1 MAKKLKVKKPLEGL
15 DLLTSG
21 VYYKR
26 YEILAK
32 RVSNMQRMKFNMSH
46 QGSSFTFYDEV
57 TKRYY
62 MNIDPWSVDSNSY
75 GLESKNMLIRALIY
89 HESAH
94 LLFTNFLD
102 WNKAGKEVEV
112 RNRKIAEIA
121 EDLMSA
127 TPTLTNDD
135 LVEAIYNFYYQKFLM
150 DMSNSMEDASI
161 EASVQ
166 MKHPESYPNL
176 VFLRNETT
184 EKECQG
190 IQTFCSFNISDYRSL
205 PIEDYKKFISSII
218 TEIRHLAVIGYRKP
232 NVQHIILD
240 ELFTPDEIQ
249 EMDDI
254 AIWCR
259 FCAQTT
265 AERIVGSQTLM
276 DMLRDKILW
285 PFAEKVTN
293 EYKNAL
299 DELKN
304 QIEQDANEFN
314 KQNQNQQSMSHGP
327 SHGTNGGSMS
337 GGFGKGQG
345 DLPIPKSLA
354 QDVAQKIQQA
364 MNQAQQSREQGQKR
378 QGEEA
383 SQQSK
388 NNPSQSSG
396 ENNEQE
402 NNEQDSS
409 DTKNQG
415 QKNVQDYNKP
425 QSKEQL
431 GKEAEK
437 ALQEALKNSAKTFE
451 KAQENI
457 DRSQIEGGEV
467 LTENAAMHNGVKTIE
482 GTIES
487 FNENESRYGTSVK
500 KKIPQLLQYANPLSK
515 KMKKLLMY
523 RARNRSLK
531 GQYVGKLD
539 MKSLYRAN
547 TDGRVFR
554 KDTEGEKSNVRFC
567 ILVDESGSMSGSKIE
582 KAIEGCYVVAKAAQ
596 RIKVPFSIYGH
607 TEDRA
612 FEMRQYVD
620 YKNCFKKHILNN
632 IFKMDARSC
641 NRDGLAIYRALC
653 SLVQSKDSQDE
664 KQILIVISDGQPAGG
679 WGSYY
684 GGEEAIKEMQGIMN
698 KFEYLYGIP
707 TIGLA
712 IGHGCP
718 HVAEIYKHA
727 VMVEDV
733 SELPDKMMDILKSI
747 VL

>member
-1 MAKKLKVKKPLEGL
+1 MAKKLKVKKQLEGL
-15 DLLTSG
+15 ELLSSG
-21 VYYKR
+21 VYLKR

-32 RVSNMQRMKFNMSH
+32 RVSNMQRMKFYMSH
-46 QGSSFTFYDEV
+46 QGSSYTFYDEV
-57 TKRYY
+57 NKRYF
-62 MNIDPWSVDSNSY
+62 MNIDPWAMDSNSY

-102 WNKAGKEVEV
+102 WNNAGKEVEI

-121 EDLMSA
+121 EDLISA

-135 LVEAIYNFYYQKFLM
+135 LVEAVYNFYYQKFLM

-184 EKECQG
+184 EKECKH
-190 IQTFCSFNISDYRSL
+190 IKNFCSFNISDFQLL
-205 PIEDYKKFISSII
+205 PIEDYKKFISAII

-265 AERIVGSQTLM
+265 AERIIGSQTLM
-276 DMLRDKILW
+276 DMLKDKILW

-299 DELKN
+299 DELAKEI
-304 QIEQDANEFN
+304 QKESDDFN
-314 KQNQNQQSMSHGP
+314 KQSKNEQSMSGMP
-327 SHGTNGGSMS
+327 RPGGLSS
-337 GGFGKGQG
+337 AGGFGKGEG

-354 QDVAQKIQQA
+354 NDVAQKIKEA
-364 MNQAQQSREQGQKR
+364 MQKAKQNNQSQKEQGESSR
-378 QGEEA
+378 SNDEESEESRKD
-383 SQQSK
+383 SQQE
-388 NNPSQSSG
+388 SQEFQQG
-396 ENNEQE
+396 IQE
-402 NNEQDSS
+402 YS
-409 DTKNQG
+409 
-415 QKNVQDYNKP
+415 KP
-425 QSKEQL
+425 QTKEQL

-437 ALQEALKNSAKTFE
+437 ALKEALQNSAKTFE
-451 KAQENI
+451 KTQENI
-457 DRSQIEGGEV
+457 DRSRIEGGEV
-467 LTENAAMHNGVKTIE
+467 LTENAAMHNGVETIE

-487 FNENESRYGTSVK
+487 FNENESYYGTSVK

-531 GQYVGKLD
+531 GQYIGKLD
-539 MKSLYRAN
+539 MKSLHRAN

-567 ILVDESGSMSGSKIE
+567 ILVDESGSMSGTKIE

-607 TEDRA
+607 TENTA

-679 WGSYY
+679 WGSSY

-712 IGHGCP
+712 IGHGCK
-718 HVAEIYKHA
+718 HVAEIYKNA
-727 VMVEDV
+727 VLVEDV
-733 SELPDKMMDILKSI
+733 SELPDKMMDILKSV